1 MSGTEFFSYLLGRD
15 TSRELAE
22 QLVDVYRIR
31 TRRQPAGAA
40 TSDVVRR

>member
-1 MSGTEFFSYLLGRD
+1 MSMTEFFSYLMGRD

-31 TRRQPAGAA
+31 AHRQPSGTA
-40 TSDVVRR
+40 TSDAVRR